1 MRYRR
6 GTPGAARACHAARM
20 DLNSWTPDDNA
31 RRFATLIAT
40 ASAVFTFLALW
51 MGAALHPLLALLLAA
66 VDAVIVWLVARAA
79 LRVYFR
85 R

>member
-1 MRYRR
+1 
-6 GTPGAARACHAARM
+6 M

-51 MGAALHPLLALLLAA
+51 MGAAWHPLLALLLAA
-66 VDAVIVWLVARAA
+66 VDAVIVWVLARAV
-79 LRVYFR
+79 LRAYFR

>member
-1 MRYRR
+1 
-6 GTPGAARACHAARM
+6 M

-51 MGAALHPLLALLLAA
+51 LGAGWNPLLALLLAA

-79 LRVYFR
+79 LRAYFR